1 MTILFLR
8 RNGMPVD
15 FLTDAERER
24 WECFPDAI
32 PQDDL
37 YVFFLLS
44 AEDTREVRRQRDPQ
58 NRLGYA
64 LQLCILRYL
73 GFVPDDLQATPH
85 EVVTFVSEQLE
96 IDPHVLPFY
105 ASRRRTQTDHQLHV
119 QAYLKFRRATP
130 LDFYALHTW
139 LVERALE
146 HDKPTLLLQLA
157 CEKLYREKIVRP
169 GVTRLERLVATARDQ
184 AHDETFHRLTPLLTE
199 ERKAFLAGLLTPDP
213 QTGRTRLS
221 WLRQEAVSHVAS
233 QIIATLH
240 KIAFLHDTGVPQ
252 WDLASL
258 NPNRAK
264 WLAQIGWKSTN
275 QHLQRMPPLRRYP
288 VLVAFLQ
295 QALLH
300 HTDVVVELFDQC
312 VWGCHSEARQE
323 LEEFRKAIAR
333 STNEKLKLFR
343 DLGYVLLD
351 DEIEDPD
358 VRAVSFERVPKK
370 VLQAAI
376 DETQDLIRP
385 RPDDAIDFFGKR
397 YSYLRQFV
405 PLFLQTLTLRAQGPD
420 DTVLRAVEVIRD
432 LDRVP
437 TRRPVPKNAPLALVT
452 DAWRPYIREPDGEIS
467 RRYYELCTL
476 WHLRSALRSGRIWV
490 EHSRRYADPDT
501 YLIPPAEWP
510 SRRLEVI
517 RQTGTP
523 SDGLKRLEAREAE
536 LEACMAQ
543 VEKLLAR
550 KDSHIRVEDDELILS
565 PLAADKRPASAEVLE
580 DLITA
585 RLPQVELSEL
595 LIEVDAWT
603 HFSDHFVH
611 AAHTDTLRPTLLPH
625 LYASILAHAC
635 NFGLEQM
642 AHSTDVSYQQLAWCT
657 TWYMREETLETAFTT
672 LVNYHHKLPFSQVW
686 GSGIL
691 SSSDG
696 QRLPVSGKNRHAHAF
711 PPTLG
716 YGQGL
721 TFYSWTSDQLS
732 QYGSKPVIIT
742 ARDATY
748 VLDAI
753 LGNETELAILEHTT
767 DTAGATEII
776 FALFDLLGLRFTPR
790 LRDIGSRRLYRSGTI
805 DLHNYPRLHPHITG
819 RINRQRVLDWWD
831 AMLRVTGSMKLGHV
845 TASLLVQRL
854 QAYPQQNALAQAL
867 QEYGRL
873 VRTLH
878 VLRWYANNEDRRRV
892 MRQLNKGEALHDLRA
907 YLMIANKG
915 HLRRK
920 RGDEL
925 VNQAS
930 CLNLVTNAVI
940 LWNTVYMAEA
950 VAQLKREGY
959 PVNESDLAHI
969 WPSRYEHINVYG
981 RYHFN
986 IEEARRRKGLRPL
999 RHSGSAIS

>member
-1 MTILFLR
+1 
-8 RNGMPVD
+8 MPIG
-15 FLTDAERER
+15 FLTEAERER
-24 WECFPDAI
+24 LSRFPGYI
-32 PQDDL
+32 PEDDL
-37 YVFFLLS
+37 SVFFLLS
-44 AEDTREVRRQRDPQ
+44 ETDHQAVNRQHDDHT
-58 NRLGYA
+58 RLGFA
-64 LQLCILRYL
+64 LQLCTLRYL
-73 GFVPDDLQATPH
+73 GFVPQDLGTAPSSAVGYVA
-85 EVVTFVSEQLE
+85 E
-96 IDPHVLPFY
+96 
-105 ASRRRTQTDHQLHV
+105 QLHV
-119 QAYLKFRRATP
+119 RPEVIEAYGSRIATRTTHLQQVQRHLGFRRATP
-130 LDFYALHTW
+130 LDVYALQTW
-139 LVERALE
+139 LLARALE

-157 CEKLYREKIVRP
+157 CDKLRREHIVRP
-169 GVTRLERLVATARDQ
+169 GITRLERCVATARQQ
-184 AHDETFHRLTPLLTE
+184 AHDETWRRLEPLLSTE
-199 ERKAFLAGLLTPDP
+199 RHAFLDGLLTPEP
-213 QTGRTRLS
+213 PTGRTSHS
-221 WLRQEAVSHVAS
+221 WLRQEAVSPAAS
-233 QIIATLH
+233 QIIATLK
-240 KIAFLHDTGVPQ
+240 KIVFLQDAGVDQ
-252 WDLASL
+252 WDLSSL

-275 QHLQRMPPLRRYP
+275 QYMQRMAPERRYP

-300 HTDVVVELFDQC
+300 HTDVAVELFDQC
-312 VWGCHSEARQE
+312 VWSCHSDAEQE
-323 LEEFRKAIAR
+323 LEEFRKAAAH

-343 DLGYVLLD
+343 ELGHVLLD
-351 DEIEDPD
+351 GDIADPD

-370 VLQAAI
+370 ALQEAI
-376 DETQDLIRP
+376 DETQSLIRP

-405 PLFLQTLTLRAQGPD
+405 PLFLQTLALRAQGPD

-452 DAWRPYIREPDGEIS
+452 EAWRPYIREPDGELS

-476 WHLRSALRSGRIWV
+476 WHLRSALRSGSVWV

-510 SRRLEVI
+510 GRRLEVI

-523 SDGLKRLEAREAE
+523 SEGLQRLVERETELEAR
-536 LEACMAQ
+536 MAQ
-543 VEKLLAR
+543 VETLLAR
-550 KDSHIRVEDDELILS
+550 KDSHVRVEDDELILS
-565 PLAADKRPASAEVLE
+565 PLEADKRPASAEVLE

-585 RLPQVELSEL
+585 RLPRVELSEL
-595 LIEVDAWT
+595 LLEVDTWT

-611 AAHTDTLRPTLLPH
+611 AAGAELLRPALLPQ

-642 AHSTDVSYQQLAWCT
+642 AQSTDISYRQLAWCT
-657 TWYMREETLETAFTT
+657 TWYMREETLEAAFTN

-696 QRLPVSGKNRHAHAF
+696 QRFPVAGKNRHARLF
-711 PPTLG
+711 PPPLG

-742 ARDATY
+742 VRDATY

-753 LGNETELAILEHTT
+753 LGNETELAIVEHTT

-790 LRDIGSRRLYRSGTI
+790 LRDVGSRRLYRSGAI
-805 DLHNYPRLHPHITG
+805 DLHNYPRLQPHIKG
-819 RINRQRVLDWWD
+819 RINRQRVLAWWD
-831 AMLRVTGSMKLGHV
+831 DMLRAAGSMKLGHV
-845 TASLLVQRL
+845 TASLLVQKL

-873 VRTLH
+873 IRTLH

-915 HLRRK
+915 QLRRK
-920 RGDEL
+920 RGEEL

-950 VAQLKREGY
+950 VEQLKREGY
-959 PVNESDLAHI
+959 SVNENDLPHV
-969 WPSRYEHINVYG
+969 WPTRYEHINVYG

-986 IEEARRRKGLRPL
+986 IEEARRRNGLRPL
-999 RHSGSAIS
+999 RQSGQSA

>member
-1 MTILFLR
+1 MTIIFLR
-8 RNGMPVD
+8 RDGMPVD

-24 WECFPDAI
+24 WQCFPEAI

-44 AEDTREVRRQRDPQ
+44 ADDTREVRRQRDPQ

-73 GFVPDDLQATPH
+73 GFVPDDLQAIPH
-85 EVVTFVSEQLE
+85 EVVTFVAEQLE
-96 IDPHVLPFY
+96 IDPRVLPFY

-169 GVTRLERLVATARDQ
+169 GVTRLERLIATARDQ
-184 AHDETFHRLTPLLTE
+184 AHDETFRQLTPLLTD
-199 ERKAFLAGLLTPDP
+199 ERKAFLDGLLTPDP
-213 QTGRTRLS
+213 HTGRTLLS

-240 KIAFLHDTGVPQ
+240 KIAFLQDMGVPQ

-300 HTDVVVELFDQC
+300 HTDVAVELFDQC
-312 VWGCHSEARQE
+312 VWACHSEARQE
-323 LEEFRKAIAR
+323 LEEFRNAVAR

-343 DLGYVLLD
+343 ELGHVLLD
-351 DEIEDPD
+351 DDIEDPD
-358 VRAVSFERVPKK
+358 VRSVSFERVPKK
-370 VLQAAI
+370 VLQEAI
-376 DETQDLIRP
+376 DETQGLIRP
-385 RPDDAIDFFGKR
+385 RPDEAIDFFGKR

-405 PLFLQTLTLRAQGPD
+405 PLLLHTLTLRAQGPD

-437 TRRPVPKNAPLALVT
+437 TRRSVPKAAPMVLVT
-452 DAWRPYIREPDGEIS
+452 EAWRPYIREPDGEIS
-467 RRYYELCTL
+467 RRYYELCML
-476 WHLRSALRSGRIWV
+476 WHLRSALRSGSVWV

-523 SDGLKRLEAREAE
+523 GEGLQRLGERETELEAR
-536 LEACMAQ
+536 MAQ

-550 KDSHIRVEDDELILS
+550 KDSHVRVEDDALILS
-565 PLAADKRPASAEVLE
+565 PLEADHRPASAEALE

-611 AAHTDTLRPTLLPH
+611 AAGTDTLRPTLLPH

-642 AHSTDVSYQQLAWCT
+642 AQNTDVSYQQLAWCT
-657 TWYMREETLETAFTT
+657 TWYMREETLEAAFTS
-672 LVNYHHKLPFSQVW
+672 LVNYHHKLPLSQVW

-696 QRLPVSGKNRHAHAF
+696 QRFPVSGKNRHARAF

-753 LGNETELAILEHTT
+753 LGNETELAIVEHTT

-790 LRDIGSRRLYRSGTI
+790 LRDIGSRRLYRSGAI
-805 DLHNYPRLHPHITG
+805 DLHTYPRLQPYITG
-819 RINRQRVLDWWD
+819 RINRQRVLEWWD
-831 AMLRVTGSMKLGHV
+831 AMLRAAGSMKLGHV
-845 TASLLVQRL
+845 TASLLVQKL

-873 VRTLH
+873 IRTLH
-878 VLRWYANNEDRRRV
+878 VLRWYANNDDRRRV
-892 MRQLNKGEALHDLRA
+892 MRQLNKGEALHKPRHDILA
-907 YLMIANKG
+907 TSG
-915 HLRRK
+915 
-920 RGDEL
+920 
-925 VNQAS
+925 
-930 CLNLVTNAVI
+930 NL
-940 LWNTVYMAEA
+940 
-950 VAQLKREGY
+950 
-959 PVNESDLAHI
+959 S
-969 WPSRYEHINVYG
+969 
-981 RYHFN
+981 
-986 IEEARRRKGLRPL
+986 
-999 RHSGSAIS
+999 

>member
-1 MTILFLR
+1 MSSGFLS
-8 RNGMPVD
+8 
-15 FLTDAERER
+15 TAERER
-24 WECFPDAI
+24 WQRFPETI

-37 YVFFLLS
+37 AVYFLLS
-44 AEDTREVRRQRDPQ
+44 DDDAHAVNRQREPF

-64 LQLCILRYL
+64 LQWCALRYL
-73 GFVPDDLQATPH
+73 GFVPTDFRATP
-85 EVVTFVSEQLE
+85 EGAVTFVAEQLGLA
-96 IDPHVLPFY
+96 PGVLARY
-105 ASRRRTQTDHQLHV
+105 DNRRTQSDHRQYV
-119 QAYLKFRRATP
+119 RAYLGFRQATP
-130 LDFYALHTW
+130 LDVYALQTW
-139 LVERALE
+139 LVARALE

-157 CEKLYREKIVRP
+157 CEKLHRERIVRP
-169 GVTRLERLVATARDQ
+169 GVTRLERFVATAREK
-184 AHDETFHRLTPLLTE
+184 AHEETFQQLIPLLTDA
-199 ERKAFLAGLLTPDP
+199 RKTWLDGLLQPDA
-213 QTGRTRLS
+213 TSGRTRLS
-221 WLRQEAVSHVAS
+221 WLRQEAVSHAAS
-233 QIIATLH
+233 HITATLT
-240 KIAFLHDTGVPQ
+240 KIVFLHEAGVAQ
-252 WDLASL
+252 WPLASL

-264 WLAQIGWKSTN
+264 WLAQIGWKATN
-275 QHLQRMPPLRRYP
+275 QALQRMAPERRYP

-312 VWGCHSEARQE
+312 LWGCHSEAKHE
-323 LEEFRKAIAR
+323 LEEFRNAMAH
-333 STNEKLKLFR
+333 STNDKLKLLR
-343 DLGYVLLD
+343 DLGQVLLD
-351 DEIEDPD
+351 DAIEDPD

-370 VLQAAI
+370 VLQDAMA
-376 DETQDLIRP
+376 ETQRLIRP
-385 RPDDAIDFFGKR
+385 RPDEAIDFLGKR
-397 YSYLRQFV
+397 YSYLRQCV
-405 PLFLQTLTLRAQGPD
+405 PLWLQTLPLRAQGPD
-420 DTVLRAVEVIRD
+420 DTVLRAVEVIRA
-432 LDRVP
+432 LDQVP
-437 TRRPVPKNAPLALVT
+437 TRRPVPNDAPMALVT
-452 DAWRPYIREPDGEIS
+452 EAWRPYIREPDGTIS

-476 WHLRSALRSGRIWV
+476 WHLRSALRAGNIWV
-490 EHSRRYADPDT
+490 RHSRRYANPDT
-501 YLIPPAEWP
+501 YLIPPTEWLRWRP
-510 SRRLEVI
+510 EVI

-523 SDGLKRLEAREAE
+523 SDGPTRLAEREAE
-536 LEACMAQ
+536 LAGAMTE
-543 VEKLLAR
+543 VERLLAR
-550 KDSHIRVEDDELILS
+550 KDSHVRVEKDAIILS
-565 PLAADKRPASAEVLE
+565 PLAADNRPASAEALE

-595 LIEVDAWT
+595 LIEVDTWT

-611 AAHTDTLRPTLLPH
+611 AAGGETLRPTLRPQ

-642 AHSTDVSYQQLAWCT
+642 AHSTDISYRQLAWCT
-657 TWYMREETLETAFTT
+657 TWYLREETLAAAFTN
-672 LVNYHHKLPFSQVW
+672 LVNYHHKLPLSQAW
-686 GSGIL
+686 GSGML

-696 QRLPVSGKNRHAHAF
+696 QRFPVTGKNRHARAF

-721 TFYSWTSDQLS
+721 TFYSWTSDQLA

-790 LRDIGSRRLYRSGTI
+790 LRDIGSRRLYRSGAI
-805 DLHNYPRLHPHITG
+805 DLHHYPRLQPYITG

-831 AMLRVTGSMKLGHV
+831 DMLRAAGSMKLGHV
-845 TASLLVQRL
+845 TASLLVQKM

-907 YLMIANKG
+907 ALMIANKG
-915 HLRRK
+915 QLRRK
-920 RGDEL
+920 RGEEL

-959 PVNESDLAHI
+959 PINESDLAHI
-969 WPSRYEHINVYG
+969 WPTRYEHINVYG

-986 IEEARRRKGLRPL
+986 IEEAQRREGLRPL
-999 RHSGSAIS
+999 RQSGGNLP

>member
-1 MTILFLR
+1 M
-8 RNGMPVD
+8 
-15 FLTDAERER
+15 
-24 WECFPDAI
+24 
-32 PQDDL
+32 
-37 YVFFLLS
+37 
-44 AEDTREVRRQRDPQ
+44 
-58 NRLGYA
+58 
-64 LQLCILRYL
+64 
-73 GFVPDDLQATPH
+73 
-85 EVVTFVSEQLE
+85 
-96 IDPHVLPFY
+96 
-105 ASRRRTQTDHQLHV
+105 
-119 QAYLKFRRATP
+119 
-130 LDFYALHTW
+130 
-139 LVERALE
+139 
-146 HDKPTLLLQLA
+146 
-157 CEKLYREKIVRP
+157 
-169 GVTRLERLVATARDQ
+169 
-184 AHDETFHRLTPLLTE
+184 
-199 ERKAFLAGLLTPDP
+199 
-213 QTGRTRLS
+213 
-221 WLRQEAVSHVAS
+221 
-233 QIIATLH
+233 
-240 KIAFLHDTGVPQ
+240 
-252 WDLASL
+252 
-258 NPNRAK
+258 
-264 WLAQIGWKSTN
+264 
-275 QHLQRMPPLRRYP
+275 
-288 VLVAFLQ
+288 
-295 QALLH
+295 
-300 HTDVVVELFDQC
+300 
-312 VWGCHSEARQE
+312 
-323 LEEFRKAIAR
+323 
-333 STNEKLKLFR
+333 
-343 DLGYVLLD
+343 
-351 DEIEDPD
+351 
-358 VRAVSFERVPKK
+358 SFERIPKK
-370 VLQAAI
+370 VLQEAI
-376 DETQDLIRP
+376 AETQGLIRP

-397 YSYLRQFV
+397 YSYMRQFV
-405 PLFLQTLTLRAQGPD
+405 PLFLHTLTLRAQGPD

-437 TRRPVPKNAPLALVT
+437 MRRPVPKDAPLALVT
-452 DAWRPYIREPDGEIS
+452 DAWRPYIREPDGELS

-476 WHLRSALRSGRIWV
+476 WHLRSALRSGRVWV

-501 YLIPPAEWP
+501 YLIPPTAWP
-510 SRRLEVI
+510 SLRLEVI

-523 SDGLKRLEAREAE
+523 SDGLKRLATREAE

-550 KDSHIRVEDDELILS
+550 KDSHVRVEDDELILS
-565 PLAADKRPASAEVLE
+565 PLEADKRPASAEALE

-585 RLPQVELSEL
+585 HLPQVELSEL

-611 AAHTDTLRPTLLPH
+611 AAGADTLRPALLPH

-642 AHSTDVSYQQLAWCT
+642 AQSTDISYQQLAWCT
-657 TWYMREETLETAFTT
+657 TWYVREETLEAAFTN

-686 GSGIL
+686 GSGSL

-696 QRLPVSGKNRHAHAF
+696 QRFPVSGKNRHARAF

-805 DLHNYPRLHPHITG
+805 DLHNYPRLQPHITG

-831 AMLRVTGSMKLGHV
+831 DMLRAAGSMKLGHV
-845 TASLLVQRL
+845 TASLLVQKL

-915 HLRRK
+915 QLRRK

-940 LWNTVYMAEA
+940 LWNTVYMAAA
-950 VAQLKREGY
+950 VEQLKREGY

-969 WPSRYEHINVYG
+969 WPTRYEHLNVYG

-999 RHSGSAIS
+999 RQSGRTIP

>member
-1 MTILFLR
+1 
-8 RNGMPVD
+8 MPVD
-15 FLTDAERER
+15 FLTEAERER
-24 WECFPDAI
+24 WQRFPDPL

-37 YVFFLLS
+37 FVFFQLS
-44 AEDTREVRRQRDPQ
+44 DDDQREARGQRDAQ

-73 GFVPDDLQATPH
+73 GFVPDNLQAIPH
-85 EVVTFVSEQLE
+85 EVVTFVAEQLE
-96 IDPHVLPFY
+96 IDPSVFTLY
-105 ASRRRTQTDHQLHV
+105 ARRRRTQTDHQLHV

-130 LDFYALHTW
+130 LDFYALQTW

-184 AHDETFHRLTPLLTE
+184 AHDETFRRLTPLLTDK
-199 ERKAFLAGLLTPDP
+199 RKAFLDGLLTPDP
-213 QTGRTRLS
+213 PTGRTRLS
-221 WLRQEAVSHVAS
+221 WLRQEAVSHAAS
-233 QIIATLH
+233 QIIATLK
-240 KIAFLHDTGVPQ
+240 KIAFLHDTGVHQ
-252 WDLASL
+252 WDLDSL

-275 QHLQRMPPLRRYP
+275 QHLQRMPPFRRYP

-295 QALLH
+295 QALLQ
-300 HTDVVVELFDQC
+300 HTDVAVELFDQC
-312 VWGCHSEARQE
+312 VWGCYSEARQE
-323 LEEFRKAIAR
+323 LEEFRTAMAR

-343 DLGYVLLD
+343 ELGQVLLD
-351 DEIEDPD
+351 DEIEDPA

-370 VLQAAI
+370 VLQEAI
-376 DETQDLIRP
+376 EETQGLIRP

-405 PLFLQTLTLRAQGPD
+405 PLLLQTLTLRAQGPE

-432 LDRVP
+432 LDRMP
-437 TRRPVPKNAPLALVT
+437 TRRSVPKDAPLALVT
-452 DAWRPYIREPDGEIS
+452 DVWRPYIREPDGEIS

-476 WHLRSALRSGRIWV
+476 WHLRSALRSGSVWV
-490 EHSRRYADPDT
+490 EHSRRYANPDT
-501 YLIPPAEWP
+501 YLIPPAQWP

-523 SDGLKRLEAREAE
+523 GEGLQRLVERETE
-536 LEACMAQ
+536 LEVCLAQ

-550 KDSHIRVEDDELILS
+550 KDSHIRIEDDELILS
-565 PLAADKRPASAEVLE
+565 PLEADSRPASAEALE

-611 AAHTDTLRPTLLPH
+611 AAGAETLRPTLLPH

-642 AHSTDVSYQQLAWCT
+642 AHSTDISYQQLAWCT
-657 TWYMREETLETAFTT
+657 TWYMREETLEAAFTT

-696 QRLPVSGKNRHAHAF
+696 QRFPVSGKNRHARAF

-753 LGNETELAILEHTT
+753 LGNETELAIVEHTT

-790 LRDIGSRRLYRSGTI
+790 LRDIGSRRLYRSGSI
-805 DLHNYPRLHPHITG
+805 DLHNYPRLQPHITG

-831 AMLRVTGSMKLGHV
+831 DMLRAAGSMKLGHV
-845 TASLLVQRL
+845 TASLLVQKL
-854 QAYPQQNALAQAL
+854 QAYPQQNALALAL

-873 VRTLH
+873 IRTIH
-878 VLRWYANNEDRRRV
+878 VLKWYANNDDRRRV

-915 HLRRK
+915 QLRRK

-969 WPSRYEHINVYG
+969 WPTRYAHLNVYG

-986 IEEARRRKGLRPL
+986 IEEARARKGLRPL
-999 RHSGSAIS
+999 RPSSSAIS

>member
-1 MTILFLR
+1 MSTS
-8 RNGMPVD
+8 
-15 FLTDAERER
+15 FLTAAERDR
-24 WECFPDAI
+24 WQRFPDTI

-37 YVFFLLS
+37 AVYFLLS
-44 AEDTREVRRQRDPQ
+44 DDDTREANRQREPC

-64 LQLCILRYL
+64 LQLCALRYL
-73 GFVPDDLQATPH
+73 GFVPTDFTATP
-85 EVVTFVSEQLE
+85 EVVVTFIAEQLGLA
-96 IDPHVLPFY
+96 PQVLALY
-105 ASRRRTQTDHQLHV
+105 DNRRTQRDHRRHV
-119 QAYLKFRRATP
+119 RAYLGFRLATP
-130 LDFYALHTW
+130 MDVYALQTW
-139 LVERALE
+139 LLARALE

-157 CEKLYREKIVRP
+157 CEKLSRERIVRP
-169 GVTRLERLVATARDQ
+169 GVTRLERFVATAREQ
-184 AHDETFHRLTPLLTE
+184 AHEETFRQLTPLLTD
-199 ERKAFLAGLLTPDP
+199 ERTAFLDGLLQPDAT
-213 QTGRTRLS
+213 TGRTLLS
-221 WLRQEAVSHVAS
+221 WLRQEAVSHAAS
-233 QIIATLH
+233 HIIATLT
-240 KIAFLHDTGVPQ
+240 KIVFLHDAGVHQ
-252 WDLASL
+252 WHLASL

-275 QHLQRMPPLRRYP
+275 QALQRMAPARRYP

-300 HTDVVVELFDQC
+300 HTDIAVELFDQC
-312 VWGCHSEARQE
+312 IWGCHSEAKQE
-323 LEEFRKAIAR
+323 LEEFRKAMAR
-333 STNEKLKLFR
+333 STNEKLTLFR
-343 DLGYVLLD
+343 ELGTVLLD
-351 DEIEDPD
+351 DNVEDPD
-358 VRAVSFERVPKK
+358 VRAVSFARVPKK
-370 VLQAAI
+370 VLHEALE
-376 DETQDLIRP
+376 ETQGLIRP

-405 PLFLQTLTLRAQGPD
+405 PLWLQTLTLRTHGPD
-420 DTVLRAVEVIRD
+420 DTVLCAVKVIRD

-437 TRRPVPKNAPLALVT
+437 TRRPVPKDAPMALVT
-452 DAWRPYIREPDGEIS
+452 EAWRPYIREPDGEIS

-476 WHLRSALRSGRIWV
+476 WHLRSALRSGRVWV
-490 EHSRRYADPDT
+490 EYSRRYADPDT
-501 YLIPPAEWP
+501 YLIPRAEWP

-523 SDGLKRLEAREAE
+523 GEGLQRLVERESA

-550 KDSHIRVEDDELILS
+550 KDSHVRIEDDEIILS
-565 PLAADKRPASAEVLE
+565 PLAAEHRPASAEALE

-611 AAHTDTLRPTLLPH
+611 AANADPLRLTRLPH
-625 LYASILAHAC
+625 LYASIVAHAC

-642 AHSTDVSYQQLAWCT
+642 AQSTDISYPQLAWCT
-657 TWYMREETLETAFTT
+657 TWYLREETLEAAFTN
-672 LVNYHHKLPFSQVW
+672 LVNYHHQLPLSQVW
-686 GSGIL
+686 GAGIL

-696 QRLPVSGKNRHAHAF
+696 QRLPVSGKNRHARAF

-753 LGNETELAILEHTT
+753 LGNETELAIVEHTT

-790 LRDIGSRRLYRSGTI
+790 LRDIGSRRLYRSGAI
-805 DLHNYPRLHPHITG
+805 DLHNYPRLQPHIKG
-819 RINRQRVLDWWD
+819 RINRQRILDWWD
-831 AMLRVTGSMKLGHV
+831 DMLRAAGSMKLGHV
-845 TASLLVQRL
+845 TASLLVQKM
-854 QAYPQQNALAQAL
+854 QAYPQQNALALAL

-873 VRTLH
+873 IRTIH
-878 VLRWYANNEDRRRV
+878 VLKWYANNDDRRRV

-915 HLRRK
+915 QLRRK

-930 CLNLVTNAVI
+930 CLNLITNAVI

-950 VAQLKREGY
+950 IAQLKWEGY
-959 PVNESDLAHI
+959 PLNERDLSHI
-969 WPSRYEHINVYG
+969 WPTRYEHINVYG

-986 IEEARRRKGLRPL
+986 IEEAQRRKGLRPL
-999 RHSGSAIS
+999 RQSGGNLP

>member
-1 MTILFLR
+1 MSSSFLSA
-8 RNGMPVD
+8 
-15 FLTDAERER
+15 AERER
-24 WECFPDAI
+24 WQRFPATI

-37 YVFFLLS
+37 AVYFFLS
-44 AEDTREVRRQRDPQ
+44 EDDAREVNRQREPF

-64 LQLCILRYL
+64 LQLCTLRYL
-73 GFVPDDLQATPH
+73 GFVPTDFTATP
-85 EVVTFVSEQLE
+85 EVAVTFVAEQLG
-96 IDPHVLPFY
+96 IAPRVLAQY
-105 ASRRRTQTDHQLHV
+105 DNRRTQSDHRRYV
-119 QAYLKFRRATP
+119 RAYLGFRQATP
-130 LDFYALHTW
+130 LDVYALQAW
-139 LVERALE
+139 LVARALE

-157 CEKLYREKIVRP
+157 CEKLHRERIVRP
-169 GVTRLERLVATARDQ
+169 GVT
-184 AHDETFHRLTPLLTE
+184 
-199 ERKAFLAGLLTPDP
+199 
-213 QTGRTRLS
+213 
-221 WLRQEAVSHVAS
+221 WLRQEAVSHAAS
-233 QIIATLH
+233 HIMATLT
-240 KIAFLHDTGVPQ
+240 KIVFLQGAGVDQ
-252 WDLASL
+252 WNLSSL

-275 QHLQRMPPLRRYP
+275 QYLQRMAPERRYP

-312 VWGCHSEARQE
+312 LWGCHSEAQQE
-323 LEEFRKAIAR
+323 LEEFRQAVAH

-343 DLGYVLLD
+343 ELGHVLLD
-351 DEIEDPD
+351 DDIEDPD
-358 VRAVSFERVPKK
+358 VRSVSFERVPKK

-376 DETQDLIRP
+376 DETQGLIRP

-405 PLFLQTLTLRAQGPD
+405 PLFLQTLMLRAQGPD

-476 WHLRSALRSGRIWV
+476 WHLRSALRSGSIWV

-501 YLIPPAEWP
+501 YLIPRAEWS

-523 SDGLKRLEAREAE
+523 GEGLQRLVERETALEAS
-536 LEACMAQ
+536 MVQ

-550 KDSHIRVEDDELILS
+550 KESHIRIENDEIILS
-565 PLAADKRPASAEVLE
+565 PLEAENRPASAEALE
-580 DLITA
+580 NLITA

-611 AAHTDTLRPTLLPH
+611 AAGADMLRPTLLPQ

-642 AHSTDVSYQQLAWCT
+642 AHSTDISYRQLAWCT
-657 TWYMREETLETAFTT
+657 TWYLREETLEAAFTT
-672 LVNYHHKLPFSQVW
+672 LVNYHHKLPLSQVW
-686 GSGIL
+686 GSGML
-691 SSSDG
+691 SASDG
-696 QRLPVSGKNRHAHAF
+696 QRFPVSGKNRHARAF

-776 FALFDLLGLRFTPR
+776 FAFFDLLGLRFTPR
-790 LRDIGSRRLYRSGTI
+790 LRDIGSRRLYRSGAI
-805 DLHNYPRLHPHITG
+805 DLHNYPRLQPHITG

-831 AMLRVTGSMKLGHV
+831 AMLRAAGSMKLGHV
-845 TASLLVQRL
+845 TASLLVTWPNFIEPAARS
-854 QAYPQQNALAQAL
+854 
-867 QEYGRL
+867 
-873 VRTLH
+873 V
-878 VLRWYANNEDRRRV
+878 
-892 MRQLNKGEALHDLRA
+892 EALLRA
-907 YLMIANKG
+907 
-915 HLRRK
+915 
-920 RGDEL
+920 
-925 VNQAS
+925 
-930 CLNLVTNAVI
+930 
-940 LWNTVYMAEA
+940 
-950 VAQLKREGY
+950 
-959 PVNESDLAHI
+959 
-969 WPSRYEHINVYG
+969 
-981 RYHFN
+981 
-986 IEEARRRKGLRPL
+986 
-999 RHSGSAIS
+999 

>member
-1 MTILFLR
+1 
-8 RNGMPVD
+8 MPIG
-15 FLTDAERER
+15 FLTAAERER
-24 WECFPDAI
+24 LSRFPAHI
-32 PQDDL
+32 PEDDL
-37 YVFFLLS
+37 SVFFLLS
-44 AEDTREVRRQRDPQ
+44 EADHQAVNRQHDDHT
-58 NRLGYA
+58 RLGFA
-64 LQLCILRYL
+64 LQLCTLRYL
-73 GFVPDDLQATPH
+73 GFVPHDLGTAPSSA
-85 EVVTFVSEQLE
+85 VGYVAEQL
-96 IDPHVLPFY
+96 HVLPEVIAAY
-105 ASRRRTQTDHQLHV
+105 GSRIATRTTHLQQV
-119 QAYLKFRRATP
+119 QRHLGFRRATP
-130 LDFYALHTW
+130 LDVYALQTW
-139 LVERALE
+139 LLERALE

-157 CEKLYREKIVRP
+157 CDKWRREHIVRP
-169 GVTRLERLVATARDQ
+169 GITRLERFVATARQQ
-184 AHDETFHRLTPLLTE
+184 AHDETWRRLEPLVSTE
-199 ERKAFLAGLLTPDP
+199 RRAFLDGLLTPEP
-213 QTGRTRLS
+213 TTGRTSHS
-221 WLRQEAVSHVAS
+221 WLRQEAVSPAAA
-233 QIIATLH
+233 QIIATLN
-240 KIAFLHDTGVPQ
+240 KIGFLQDAGVDQ
-252 WDLASL
+252 WDLSRL

-275 QHLQRMPPLRRYP
+275 QYLQRMAPERRYP

-300 HTDVVVELFDQC
+300 HTDVAVELFDQC
-312 VWGCHSEARQE
+312 VWGCHSEAKQE
-323 LEEFRKAIAR
+323 LEEFRKTVAH

-343 DLGYVLLD
+343 ALGQVLLD
-351 DEIEDPD
+351 DDIEDSD
-358 VRAVSFERVPKK
+358 VRTVSFEQVPKK
-370 VLQAAI
+370 VLHEAI
-376 DETQDLIRP
+376 DETQGLIRP

-405 PLFLQTLTLRAQGPD
+405 PLWLQTLTLRAQGPD
-420 DTVLRAVEVIRD
+420 ETVLRAVEVIRD

-437 TRRPVPKNAPLALVT
+437 TRRPVPKAAPMALVT
-452 DAWRPYIREPDGEIS
+452 EAWRPYIREPDGKIS
-467 RRYYELCTL
+467 RRSYELCTL
-476 WHLRSALRSGRIWV
+476 WHLRSALRSGSVWV

-523 SDGLKRLEAREAE
+523 GEGLQRLVERETELEAR
-536 LEACMAQ
+536 MAQ
-543 VEKLLAR
+543 VEQLLAR
-550 KDSHIRVEDDELILS
+550 KDSHVRIEDDELILS
-565 PLAADKRPASAEVLE
+565 PLEADKRPASAEVLE

-585 RLPQVELSEL
+585 RLPRVELSEL
-595 LIEVDAWT
+595 LLEVDTWT

-611 AAHTDTLRPTLLPH
+611 AAGTEILRPALLPQ

-635 NFGLEQM
+635 TFGLEQM
-642 AHSTDVSYQQLAWCT
+642 AHSTDISYRQLAWCT
-657 TWYMREETLETAFTT
+657 TWYMREETLEAAFTT
-672 LVNYHHKLPFSQVW
+672 LLNYHHKLPFSQVW

-696 QRLPVSGKNRHAHAF
+696 QRLPVAGKNRHARAF

-790 LRDIGSRRLYRSGTI
+790 LRDIGSRRLYRSGAI
-805 DLHNYPRLHPHITG
+805 DLHNYPRLQPHITG
-819 RINRQRVLDWWD
+819 RINRQRVLEWWD
-831 AMLRVTGSMKLGHV
+831 DMLRAAGSMKLGHV
-845 TASLLVQRL
+845 TASLLVQKM

-873 VRTLH
+873 IRTVH
-878 VLRWYANNEDRRRV
+878 VLRWYANNDDRRRV

-915 HLRRK
+915 QLRRK
-920 RGDEL
+920 RGEEL

-940 LWNTVYMAEA
+940 LWNTVYIAEA
-950 VAQLKREGY
+950 VEQLKREGY
-959 PVNESDLAHI
+959 PVNENDLPHI
-969 WPSRYEHINVYG
+969 WPTRYEHINVYG

-986 IEEARRRKGLRPL
+986 IEEAWRRKGLRPL
-999 RHSGSAIS
+999 RQSGQST

>member
-1 MTILFLR
+1 MSSNFLS
-8 RNGMPVD
+8 
-15 FLTDAERER
+15 TAERER
-24 WECFPDAI
+24 WQRFPEPM
-32 PQDDL
+32 PQEDL
-37 YVFFLLS
+37 AGYFFLS
-44 AEDTREVRRQRDPQ
+44 EADIREVYRQREPF

-64 LQLCILRYL
+64 LQLCTLRYL
-73 GFVPDDLQATPH
+73 GFVPTDFMATP
-85 EVVTFVSEQLE
+85 EAAVTWVAEQLGLAPQ
-96 IDPHVLPFY
+96 ILALY
-105 ASRRRTQTDHQLHV
+105 TNRRTQSDHRQAV
-119 QAYLKFRRATP
+119 RAYLGFRQATP
-130 LDFYALHTW
+130 LDVYALQTW
-139 LVERALE
+139 LVARALE

-157 CEKLYREKIVRP
+157 CEKLHRERIVRP
-169 GVTRLERLVATARDQ
+169 GVTRLERFVATAREQ
-184 AHDETFHRLTPLLTE
+184 AHEETFRQLTPLLTD
-199 ERKAFLAGLLTPDP
+199 ERKTMLDGLLQPDG
-213 QTGRTRLS
+213 TLGRTRLS
-221 WLRQEAVSHVAS
+221 WLRQEAVSHAAS
-233 QIIATLH
+233 HIIATLT
-240 KIAFLHDTGVPQ
+240 KIVFLHEAGVDQ
-252 WDLASL
+252 WHLTSL

-264 WLAQIGWKSTN
+264 WLAQIGWKATN
-275 QHLQRMPPLRRYP
+275 QALQRMAPTRRYP
-288 VLVAFLQ
+288 VLIAFLQ

-312 VWGCHSEARQE
+312 VWGCHSEATHE
-323 LEEFRKAIAR
+323 LEEFRTAVAR

-343 DLGYVLLD
+343 ELGKVLLD
-351 DEIEDPD
+351 DAIEDPA
-358 VRAVSFERVPKK
+358 VRAVSFERVPKQ
-370 VLQAAI
+370 VLQEAVE
-376 DETQDLIRP
+376 ETQGLIRP
-385 RPDDAIDFFGKR
+385 RPDEAIDFFGKR

-405 PLFLQTLTLRAQGPD
+405 PLWLQTLTLRAQGPD

-437 TRRPVPKNAPLALVT
+437 TRRPVPKEAPMALVT
-452 DAWRPYIREPDGEIS
+452 EAWRPYIREPDGAIS

-476 WHLRSALRSGRIWV
+476 WHLRSALRSGSVWV

-501 YLIPPAEWP
+501 YLISPTEWP
-510 SRRLEVI
+510 QRRLEVI

-523 SDGLKRLEAREAE
+523 GEGLQRLVERETA

-543 VEKLLAR
+543 VEALLAR
-550 KDSHIRVEDDELILS
+550 TDSHVRIEDDEIILS
-565 PLAADKRPASAEVLE
+565 PLEAEHRPASADALE
-580 DLITA
+580 ALITA

-611 AAHTDTLRPTLLPH
+611 AAGADTLRPTLLPH
-625 LYASILAHAC
+625 LYASLLAHAC

-642 AHSTDVSYQQLAWCT
+642 AQSTDISYRQLAWCT
-657 TWYMREETLETAFTT
+657 TWYLREETLEAAFTN
-672 LVNYHHKLPFSQVW
+672 LVNYHHQLPLSQMW

-696 QRLPVSGKNRHAHAF
+696 QRLPVAGKNRHARAF

-790 LRDIGSRRLYRSGTI
+790 LRDIGSRRLYRSGAI
-805 DLHNYPRLHPHITG
+805 DLQNYPRLQPHITG

-831 AMLRVTGSMKLGHV
+831 AMLRAAGSMKLGHV
-845 TASLLVQRL
+845 TASLLVQKL

-873 VRTLH
+873 VRTIH
-878 VLRWYANNEDRRRV
+878 VLRWYAHNEDRRRV

-907 YLMIANKG
+907 SLMIANKG
-915 HLRRK
+915 QLRRK

-940 LWNTVYMAEA
+940 IWNTVYMAKVVE
-950 VAQLKREGY
+950 QLKQEGY
-959 PVNESDLAHI
+959 PVHESDLAHI
-969 WPSRYEHINVYG
+969 WPTRYEHINVYG

-999 RHSGSAIS
+999 RQSGVNLP